1 MEDILSYGTI
11 TWIFANN
18 IFCAYHGSSLFLS
31 RTGIKLLGFV
41 VPVIVTIGFIYT
53 YKTGLL
59 HLNLIG
65 TIILIAV
72 TLLILA
78 VEWENAQKIK
88 RRNKFC

>member
-1 MEDILSYGTI
+1 MEQL
-11 TWIFANN
+11 
-18 IFCAYHGSSLFLS
+18 HGFLPIIYFVLTMAVHYFLS

-78 VEWENAQKIK
+78 VEWENAQKDK